1 LLSNLLKLGVPDKF
15 IDAIHFLLEFK
26 LYYNQSISLFN
37 DLMNMN
43 IDINIETLLFG
54 NDTYTDQT
62 NSKMFEKFRFLIKQT
77 KRLCTPSQQL

>member
-1 LLSNLLKLGVPDKF
+1 
-15 IDAIHFLLEFK
+15 
-26 LYYNQSISLFN
+26 
-37 DLMNMN
+37 MN

-62 NSKMFEKFRFLIKQT
+62 NSKMFEKFRFLIKKT

>member
-1 LLSNLLKLGVPDKF
+1 
-15 IDAIHFLLEFK
+15 
-26 LYYNQSISLFN
+26 
-37 DLMNMN
+37 MNIN